1 MESRNKVQ
9 VIQVTVCTTKTI
21 KFISEID
28 DFRSIVN
35 ALNFQPPVSYCRLL
49 IFQENF
55 EISFHSKFLLIFLI
69 FSTENNFVT
78 NFENTDMNTY
88 RLNTFQKLSALIS
101 AFSKCRIY
109 FLFVWLVYFNFKVF
123 WSDILRWK
131 KVRNWAFLNTRR
143 ETYHHSASGRA
154 DSRRARIGSWHPRFF
169 LW

>member
-1 MESRNKVQ
+1 MKSPLNRVQ

-21 KFISEID
+21 KFISEMD

-35 ALNFQPPVSYCRLL
+35 ALNSQPPVSYCRLL

-55 EISFHSKFLLIFLI
+55 EISFHSKFLLIFFI
-69 FSTENNFVT
+69 FSRENNFVT

-109 FLFVWLVYFNFKVF
+109 FLFVWLVYFNSKVF
-123 WSDILRWK
+123 LKWYTKMK
-131 KVRNWAFLNTRR
+131 KVRNWAFSNTWR
-143 ETYHHSASGRA
+143 EKYHHSASGRA
-154 DSRRARIGSWHPRFF
+154 DSRRARIGS
-169 LW
+169 